1 LTDLLI
7 EREMIDGVDVYA
19 LAGRP
24 QPVGTEE
31 TIAPKRAA
39 AAAERVRE
47 TSSQR
52 QPGG

>member
-1 LTDLLI
+1 
-7 EREMIDGVDVYA
+7 MIDGAEIYA

-24 QPVGTEE
+24 QPVGAEE

-39 AAAERVRE
+39 AARERVPE
-47 TSSQR
+47 ISSPR